1 MDRIINNES
10 VAICAILNAM
20 ILDVDEI
27 ARLNLFTVMTTD
39 RAIRMRLA
47 GYDSY
52 EEMVSRE
59 SSYYQALNRKFVEF
73 QPVFVNAATMLLMG
87 GKIENKAIG
96 KYDLTVEGV
105 EMAYKLT
112 DRREK
117 VIESVRQAAIRL
129 EEMIRQKD
137 TSTWYKD
144 LKIVL

>member
-20 ILDVDEI
+20 ILDVDEM

-39 RAIRMRLA
+39 RAIRTRLV

-73 QPVFVNAATMLLMG
+73 QPIFAIAATMLLMG

-96 KYDLTVEGV
+96 KYDLTVDGA
-105 EMAYKLT
+105 EMAYRMT
-112 DRREK
+112 DRHEK
-117 VIESVRQAAIRL
+117 VIESVRQAAIHL

-137 TSTWYKD
+137 TSTLYKD